1 MLNLKTNYSVVFTK
15 TRIFVLQCS
24 QIKCGYK
31 DDFDLKNMVYHKL
44 TTSIVV
50 DLIIFQNI

>member
-1 MLNLKTNYSVVFTK
+1 MLNLTTNYSVIFTK

-31 DDFDLKNMVYHKL
+31 DDFDLKNMV
-44 TTSIVV
+44 
-50 DLIIFQNI
+50 